1 MKYLRKKTNL
11 FQIKSIFCSDGLRFC
26 CDKDKAAAPW
36 TNWSVLVLLSESTD
50 WVWIGFGRAPGKINI
65 CVFII
70 YLFDTIIWKIKLMVF
85 IMCWILHN
93 SNQQNFNTI
102 IKTLEIHFFY
112 ALLRF
117 VWFHA
122 FHFDFTIS
130 SILLVSMPLER
141 SEKLGEEG

>member
-102 IKTLEIHFFY
+102 IKTLEIHFFIMHC
-112 ALLRF
+112 LGLF
-117 VWFHA
+117 G
-122 FHFDFTIS
+122 FTH
-130 SILLVSMPLER
+130 SILILPSRRYYWLVCP
-141 SEKLGEEG
+141 